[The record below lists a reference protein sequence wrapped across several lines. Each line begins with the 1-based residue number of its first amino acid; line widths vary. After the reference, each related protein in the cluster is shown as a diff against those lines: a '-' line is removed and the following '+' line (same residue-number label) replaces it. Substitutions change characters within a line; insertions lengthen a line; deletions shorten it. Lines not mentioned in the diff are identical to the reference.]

1 MLLFASGHLYNKIQN
16 LERITKF
23 KKKAKITVVPC
34 QTRLSLPIRKRD
46 GAGVGGDKKLLH
58 YLLYENV

>member
-1 MLLFASGHLYNKIQN
+1 MLLLASGHLYNKIQN
-16 LERITKF
+16 LERINL

-34 QTRLSLPIRKRD
+34 QTRLSLLIRKKR
-46 GAGVGGDKKLLH
+46 GGESLLH